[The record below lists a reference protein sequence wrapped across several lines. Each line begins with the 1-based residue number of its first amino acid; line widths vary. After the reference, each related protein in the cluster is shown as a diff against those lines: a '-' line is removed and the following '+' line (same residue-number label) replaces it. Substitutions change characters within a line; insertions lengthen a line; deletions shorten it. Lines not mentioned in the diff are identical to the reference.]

1 MQERI
6 EEDYTDVIM
15 EDEENT
21 RSFIEPARKYVLYIE
36 MLIEKTFSDDTGS

>member
-6 EEDYTDVIM
+6 EDDYTDEIT

-21 RSFIEPARKYVLYIE
+21 RSFIEPARQYVSYLEI
-36 MLIEKTFSDDTGS
+36 LIENILSENE